1 MSPSP
6 RPARGLCAAC
16 VHAFLHERDCIMIFI
31 SPATTQHSSLRHPLL
46 LVQGSVKV
54 PVWPGLFSIFMESG
68 SVQLCNPLLD
78 SQTLST
84 LYRAD
89 PLRSLS
95 TLSSLLKP
103 YLNLVTSHLRR
114 CAKKLD
120 GYIYF
125 IFYQF
130 CMQMRNLNLSC
141 DLDLYTNTYL
151 EAAWYQFYS
160 YAQCLCLQLQIPVRV
175 S

>member
-6 RPARGLCAAC
+6 RPTRGLCAAC

-31 SPATTQHSSLRHPLL
+31 SPRHNTQHSTTCFSLCGCR
-46 LVQGSVKV
+46 LVGMQGQCQG
-54 PVWPGLFSIFMESG
+54 PCLFSFSILMESG

-95 TLSSLLKP
+95 TLSSLRKPHHTISDSCHFALKT
-103 YLNLVTSHLRR
+103 LCIKNWMDT
-114 CAKKLD
+114 
-120 GYIYF
+120 YF
-125 IFYQF
+125 IFHQF
-130 CMQMRNLNLSC
+130 CK
-141 DLDLYTNTYL
+141 
-151 EAAWYQFYS
+151 
-160 YAQCLCLQLQIPVRV
+160 
-175 S
+175 